1 MFNEI
6 DEILEEL
13 RGIPVEG
20 ECIEF
25 KEAKKD
31 FSFEELGK
39 YFCALS
45 NEANLKNKRY
55 SWLVFGMKDKGNPRE
70 LVGTEY
76 RNSVESLESL
86 KKEIANQTTGNLTFI
101 DIFEINKEGK
111 RVLMFQ
117 IPPAPKGIPIAWK
130 GHYYGRDG
138 ESLGALNIHELETI
152 RKQNDR
158 LDWSAQ
164 ICEAA
169 TINDLDKEAIFKAR
183 QQFKIKNPKLATD
196 CDKWDDITFLNKAKI
211 TINGQITRTA
221 IILLGKDES
230 DHYLSP
236 STARITWILKDNNNI
251 EKDYEHLGTPLILSV
266 DKLFDKIRNLKYR
279 YLTEKT
285 LFPTEITQYEP
296 FVIRE
301 VLHNC
306 IVHQDY
312 TLGGKINVVE
322 REDELIFSNLGSFIP
337 RSIENVIDRDSPEE
351 YYRNQFL
358 ANAMVNLNMI
368 DTIGSGIKKMFI
380 LQMQRYFPL
389 PNYNLSDKNKVTVK
403 IIGKIIDENYTK
415 LLINKTNLELKTV
428 IALDKVQK
436 KEKLSEDERKMLR
449 KEKLIEGKYPNI
461 FVTAKVAA
469 VTDKKAQYIKNRAFD
484 KEYYKNLILEYLKE
498 YGAASRKD
506 IESLLTDKLPD
517 FMDEQQKYY
526 KISSII
532 KELSQKENKI
542 INTSESTK
550 FSNWK
555 LVD

>member
-6 DEILEEL
+6 DEVLEEL

-31 FSFEELGK
+31 FNFDDLGK

-55 SWLVFGMKDKGNPRE
+55 SWLVFGIKDKGNPRD

-101 DIFEINKEGK
+101 DIFEINKDGK

-169 TINDLDKEAIFKAR
+169 TINDLDEEAIFKAR
-183 QQFKIKNPKLATD
+183 QQFKIKNPKLSAD
-196 CDKWDDITFLNKAKI
+196 CDKWDDSAFLNKAKI
-211 TINGQITRTA
+211 TINGKITRTA

-306 IVHQDY
+306 IVHQNY

-380 LQMQRYFPL
+380 RQMQRYFPL

-415 LLINKTNLELKTV
+415 LLINNTNLELKTV

-436 KEKLSEDERKMLR
+436 KEELTENERKMLR
-449 KEKLIEGKYPNI
+449 KEKLIEGKYPNV

-469 VTDKKAQYIKNRAFD
+469 ITDKKAQYIKNRAFD

-498 YGAASRKD
+498 YGSASRND

-517 FMDEQQKYY
+517 FMDAQQKYR

-542 INTSESTK
+542 VNTSGSTR

>member
-1 MFNEI
+1 M
-6 DEILEEL
+6 
-13 RGIPVEG
+13 
-20 ECIEF
+20 
-25 KEAKKD
+25 
-31 FSFEELGK
+31 
-39 YFCALS
+39 
-45 NEANLKNKRY
+45 
-55 SWLVFGMKDKGNPRE
+55 
-70 LVGTEY
+70 
-76 RNSVESLESL
+76 
-86 KKEIANQTTGNLTFI
+86 
-101 DIFEINKEGK
+101 
-111 RVLMFQ
+111 
-117 IPPAPKGIPIAWK
+117 
-130 GHYYGRDG
+130 
-138 ESLGALNIHELETI
+138 
-152 RKQNDR
+152 
-158 LDWSAQ
+158 
-164 ICEAA
+164 
-169 TINDLDKEAIFKAR
+169 
-183 QQFKIKNPKLATD
+183 
-196 CDKWDDITFLNKAKI
+196 
-211 TINGQITRTA
+211 
-221 IILLGKDES
+221 
-230 DHYLSP
+230 
-236 STARITWILKDNNNI
+236 

-285 LFPTEITQYEP
+285 LFPTEISQYEP

-312 TLGGKINVVE
+312 ILGGKINVVE
-322 REDELIFSNLGSFIP
+322 RDDELIFSNLGSFIP

-389 PNYNLSDKNKVTVK
+389 PNYNLSDKGKVTVK

-415 LLINKTNLELKTV
+415 LLINNTNLELKTV

-436 KEKLSEDERKMLR
+436 KEQLTENERKMLR
-449 KEKLIEGKYPNI
+449 QEKLIEGKYPNVY
-461 FVTAKVAA
+461 VTAKVAA

-484 KEYYKNLILEYLKE
+484 KEYYKNLILEYLKK
-498 YGAASRKD
+498 YGTASRKD
-506 IESLLTDKLPD
+506 LESLLTDKLPD
-517 FMDEQQKYY
+517 FMDAQQKYR

-542 INTSESTK
+542 VNTSGSTR